1 MLDSEKYLNK
11 KIAIYGMGLTGCSA
25 AKSFNKLKAKVICW
39 DDNPKIRKKA
49 KKLNLSISKFWKN
62 EKIIDHILISPG
74 ININKCKINKY
85 LKKNFHKIITDL
97 DLFFEFNRKS
107 LIISIT
113 GTNGKSTTCKII
125 EKILKSASYNV
136 KVVGNIGNPILSSK
150 NNNKKNIFIIEVSS
164 YQLQYSKLFNSSHAA
179 ILNISSDHLER
190 HKNMK
195 NYIRAKSKIFIDQ
208 KKDDYTYIS
217 KTNKY
222 SKEIK
227 KNFYKNKVKSKLVL
241 VSNSNCRLLLK
252 KIKNNYFRSKGNIEN
267 LSFAYKIAKNLKIK
281 DSIIINAINRFKGL
295 PHRQEVVISNKKI
308 LCINDSKATSFE
320 SSLQALSNNNN
331 IYWIVGGL
339 HKQGDNFNL
348 NNVKTKIIR
357 AYIIGRKISFFKNK
371 IEKKIP
377 YVISNNLNN
386 AINQVYKDIKKIKNV
401 KNTILFSP
409 AAASF
414 DQFNNFENRGNYF
427 KKLILRKFK
436 GKLYV

>member
-179 ILNISSDHLER
+179 ILNISSDHL
-190 HKNMK
+190 
-195 NYIRAKSKIFIDQ
+195 F
-208 KKDDYTYIS
+208 T
-217 KTNKY
+217 
-222 SKEIK
+222 
-227 KNFYKNKVKSKLVL
+227 
-241 VSNSNCRLLLK
+241 
-252 KIKNNYFRSKGNIEN
+252 
-267 LSFAYKIAKNLKIK
+267 
-281 DSIIINAINRFKGL
+281 
-295 PHRQEVVISNKKI
+295 
-308 LCINDSKATSFE
+308 
-320 SSLQALSNNNN
+320 
-331 IYWIVGGL
+331 
-339 HKQGDNFNL
+339 
-348 NNVKTKIIR
+348 
-357 AYIIGRKISFFKNK
+357 
-371 IEKKIP
+371 
-377 YVISNNLNN
+377 
-386 AINQVYKDIKKIKNV
+386 
-401 KNTILFSP
+401 
-409 AAASF
+409 
-414 DQFNNFENRGNYF
+414 
-427 KKLILRKFK
+427 
-436 GKLYV
+436 